1 VKAYRDQYAKV
12 TEKGAQVVG
21 ISTDDVATLK
31 RFRDENQLPYPLL
44 SDEGGKV
51 AKQFG
56 GTIAVVGLASR
67 ATYVLEKDGT
77 VKDVFTGSDAIDPG
91 GAITSC
97 PLHRKGGTP

>member
-31 RFRDENQLPYPLL
+31 RFKDENQLPYPLL
-44 SDEGGKV
+44 SDGDGKV
-51 AKQFG
+51 AKQYG
-56 GTIAVVGLASR
+56 GTIAVVGLANR
-67 ATYVLEKDGT
+67 ATFVLEKDGT
-77 VKDVFTGSDAIDPG
+77 VKDVITGSDAIDPG

-97 PLHRKGGTP
+97 PLHKKGGTP

>member
-1 VKAYRDQYAKV
+1 MRAYRDQYAKV

-44 SDEGGKV
+44 SDDGGKI
-51 AKQFG
+51 AKQYG
-56 GTIAVVGLASR
+56 GTVPLVGLANR
-67 ATYVLEKDGT
+67 ATFVLEKDGT
-77 VKDVFTGSDAIDPG
+77 VKDVITGGDAIDPG

-97 PLHRKGGTP
+97 PLHKKGA